1 MRFQKRDPN
10 PGEDARYEMSTPWW
24 RAESVFLTTGT
35 GYRFCRSRIYRNS
48 DAEPFI
54 VTTSGRS
61 GDDGKDLDGAT
72 RAMTAALY
80 ERRKLEDDIHRELVP
95 KHDTPATVR
104 RAFDKTGDTVM
115 TETGSPENVN
125 MSDIFTRIIQ
135 DVGRFAERY
144 ASDALYTIRTVDGL
158 CKSAWTSREPVDE
171 IFVFGIRASGVDG
184 NAYFMSRL
192 FDTRSDFVEYVHP
205 EQVYRRVL
213 ALRVRIGMLPLFD
226 GGTELHPR
234 VICELK
240 DLTHSFLRIDPADLD
255 GNGRLV
261 FGPYED
267 GNPEP
272 AEPVIK
278 QNGKQDVREVAA
290 NGT

>member
-35 GYRFCRSRIYRNS
+35 GYRFCRSQIYRNS

-61 GDDGKDLDGAT
+61 GDDEKDLDGAT

-144 ASDALYTIRTVDGL
+144 ASDALYTIRTIDGL
-158 CKSAWTSREPVDE
+158 CRSAWTSREPVDE

-184 NAYFMSRL
+184 NAYFMSKL
-192 FDTRSDFVEYVHP
+192 FDTRSDFMEYVHP

-213 ALRVRIGMLPLFD
+213 APRVRIGMLPLFD

-261 FGPYED
+261 LGPYED

-278 QNGKQDVREVAA
+278 QNGKRDVREVAA
-290 NGT
+290 DGT

>member
-35 GYRFCRSRIYRNS
+35 GYRFCRSQIYRNS

-61 GDDGKDLDGAT
+61 GDDEKDLDGAT

-144 ASDALYTIRTVDGL
+144 ASDALYTIRTIDGL
-158 CKSAWTSREPVDE
+158 CRSAWTSREPVDE
-171 IFVFGIRASGVDG
+171 
-184 NAYFMSRL
+184 N
-192 FDTRSDFVEYVHP
+192 P

-261 FGPYED
+261 LGPYED

-278 QNGKQDVREVAA
+278 QNGKRDVREVAA
-290 NGT
+290 DGT

>member
-1 MRFQKRDPN
+1 MRFQRQDPN

-35 GYRFCRSRIYRNS
+35 GYRFCRSRIYRNG

-54 VTTSGRS
+54 VATSGRS
-61 GDDGKDLDGAT
+61 GDDGKDLDEAAKT
-72 RAMTAALY
+72 MTAALY
-80 ERRKLEDDIHRELVP
+80 ERQKLENDIHRELVP
-95 KHDTPATVR
+95 KYDTPATVR
-104 RAFDKTGDTVM
+104 RAFDKTEGTVM

-135 DVGRFAERY
+135 DTGRFAERY
-144 ASDALYTIRTVDGL
+144 ASDALYAIKAVDGL

-192 FDTRSDFVEYVHP
+192 FDTRSPFVEYVHP

-226 GGTELHPR
+226 GGTGLYPR
-234 VICELK
+234 VICDLK

-255 GNGRLV
+255 GNGKLV
-261 FGPYED
+261 LGPYED

-272 AEPVIK
+272 AEPIIK
-278 QNGKQDVREVAA
+278 QNEKQDVQEVSAD
-290 NGT
+290 GT

>member
-1 MRFQKRDPN
+1 MRFQRQDPN

-35 GYRFCRSRIYRNS
+35 GYRFCRSRIYRNG

-61 GDDGKDLDGAT
+61 GDNGKDLNKAA

-80 ERRKLEDDIHRELVP
+80 ERQKLENDIHRELVP
-95 KHDTPATVR
+95 KYDTPATVR
-104 RAFDKTGDTVM
+104 RAFDKTEDTVM

-135 DVGRFAERY
+135 DTGRFAERY
-144 ASDALYTIRTVDGL
+144 ASDALYAIRTVDEL
-158 CKSAWTSREPVDE
+158 CRSAWTSREPVDE

-192 FDTRSDFVEYVHP
+192 FDTRSPFVEYVHP

-226 GGTELHPR
+226 GGTELYPR
-234 VICELK
+234 VICDLK

-255 GNGRLV
+255 GNGKLII
-261 FGPYED
+261 GPYED

-272 AEPVIK
+272 AEPIIK
-278 QNGKQDVREVAA
+278 QNEKQDVREVAA
-290 NGT
+290 YET